1 MNSHA
6 RAHVNVYV
14 IAEGKTEREFVD
26 ELLAP
31 YMAEQGIFLY
41 APILGDAGRKG
52 GDVRFSR
59 VERSVGQLLKEQ
71 QGAWVT
77 LLVDYY
83 GIKSDWPGYA
93 KSKQEKDHT
102 RKAAVM
108 NQATVDEVQRLFPEQ
123 NRHERFIP
131 YVSMHEIEALYFSD
145 PACVAKHLNVKRK
158 DVDAI
163 IQECGEPEKIN
174 DQTASAPSKRLE
186 KLSGSFKKASTGVK
200 IAAEIGI
207 PKMRE
212 ACPLFNNWLKR
223 LEALTV

>member
-1 MNSHA
+1 MS
-6 RAHVNVYV
+6 RDVSVYI
-14 IAEGKTEREFVD
+14 IAEGKTEQSFVD

-31 YMAEQGIFLY
+31 YMAGKGIYLM
-41 APILGDAGRKG
+41 ASVLGGTRHKG

-59 VERSVGQLLKEQ
+59 VRSDIEEYLKQ
-71 QGAWVT
+71 RGDT
-77 LLVDYY
+77 KISLLVDYY
-83 GIKSDWPGYA
+83 GIGTDWPGYA
-93 KSKQEKDHT
+93 KSKKEKDHT

-108 NQATVDEVQRLFPEQ
+108 NQATADEVQRLFPEK

-145 PACVAKHLNVKRK
+145 PACVARHLDVKHK
-158 DVDAI
+158 DVEAI
-163 IQECGEPEKIN
+163 LRECGEPEKIN
-174 DQTASAPSKRLE
+174 DQAASAPSKRLE

-212 ACPLFNNWLKR
+212 ACPLFNNWLER
-223 LEALTV
+223 LEALPVDA